1 MVQTA
6 DKQEPTNTLTV
17 TDTFTRLVWIDPNS
31 PTLQR
36 KGVADGAIRG
46 VNEKEEEEEEEEE
59 EEDKDKIKADEDV
72 EDENEMVE
80 EQDDEYEMEDEQDQ
94 EDARTAFEEENRVQT
109 EGWCYWMNYSGC
121 NKKTIV
127 GVNVEGKLHSLK
139 LGLSL

>member
-46 VNEKEEEEEEEEE
+46 VNEEEEEGEEE
-59 EEDKDKIKADEDV
+59 EEDKDKIKR
-72 EDENEMVE
+72 M
-80 EQDDEYEMEDEQDQ
+80 
-94 EDARTAFEEENRVQT
+94 
-109 EGWCYWMNYSGC
+109 
-121 NKKTIV
+121 KTS
-127 GVNVEGKLHSLK
+127 KMK
-139 LGLSL
+139 MKW

>member
-6 DKQEPTNTLTV
+6 DKQEPTNTLAV
-17 TDTFTRLVWIDPNS
+17 TGAFTRLVWIDPNS

-46 VNEKEEEEEEEEE
+46 VDEEEEEEE

-72 EDENEMVE
+72 EDENETVE

-94 EDARTAFEEENRVQT
+94 EDARTAFEEEKRVQT

>member
-17 TDTFTRLVWIDPNS
+17 TDAFTRLVWIDPNS

-46 VNEKEEEEEEEEE
+46 VDEEEEEEE
-59 EEDKDKIKADEDV
+59 EEDKDKIKADGDV

-80 EQDDEYEMEDEQDQ
+80 EQDDEYEMEDEQYQ